1 MFLVFNLKKVMK
13 KAVIYSLSALFIYMG
28 FEYIKSIK
36 TIKTMA
42 DKKYY
47 IAIVIDDFGYS
58 GEGTDDMINLPI
70 KLTGAVMPFS
80 KSSKEDA
87 EKLINAGKETII
99 HMPMESLTG
108 QKSWVGD
115 KGVFLNMSD
124 EEIKT
129 VVNDAF
135 DIVSGASG
143 MNNHMGSAIMEDKRA
158 LSVVLECVKDKGI
171 LFLDSVTTANSK
183 AYEICSEKGIPLLK
197 RDVFLDSTDDV
208 NKIKENLLKAE
219 KVANEKGY
227 AIAIGHVGPDGG
239 NVTVNGI
246 KQLYAEMESRGVE
259 FVTLTE
265 LLEIIK

>member
-13 KAVIYSLSALFIYMG
+13 KAAIYGLLGLIIYMG
-28 FEYIKSIK
+28 FDYIKNIK
-36 TIKTMA
+36 TVKTMS

-70 KLTGAVMPFS
+70 KFTGAVMPFS

-108 QKSWVGD
+108 PKSWVGD
-115 KGVFLNMSD
+115 KGIFLNMSD
-124 EEIKT
+124 EDIKT

-158 LSVVLECVKDKGI
+158 LSTVLDCVKDKGI

-183 AYEICSEKGIPLLK
+183 ADEICSEKGIQLLK
-197 RDVFLDSTDDV
+197 RDVFLDSTDDI

-239 NVTVNGI
+239 NVTVNAI
-246 KQLYAEMESRGVE
+246 KQIYSEMEGRNIE

-265 LLEIIK
+265 LLKIIN